1 MSIYAISDLHLSF
14 GEKVEKPMDIYG
26 SKWVNH
32 AERLYE
38 NWQQTITSTD
48 TVLIAG
54 DVSWGL
60 RMNEA
65 LPDLQWIDELP
76 GRKIIVKG
84 NHDLWWASTNKLNK
98 MFNSITFLQ
107 NQYCKVENF
116 ALCGS
121 RGWSCPGSDEFNV
134 QDEKIYNRELLRMG
148 FSLEAAKFGK
158 EKNIIVVMHY
168 PPTNDKLQPSG
179 FTKLFE
185 KYGVK
190 TVVYGHLHGKDGFVK
205 GLKGNLNGV
214 EYKLSSL
221 DYLDSCLMK
230 LY

>member
-76 GRKIIVKG
+76 GKKIIVKG

-98 MFNSITFLQ
+98 MFDSITFLQ

-134 QDEKIYNRELLRMG
+134 QDEKIYNRELLRMS
-148 FSLEAAKFGK
+148 FSLEAAKYGK

-190 TVVYGHLHGKDGFVK
+190 TVVYGHLHGKDGFGK